1 MRITIRR
8 VNSSDPHVLQ
18 TLKDLHGAT
27 FPGTPE
33 PEYGEGWWWLVYSGS
48 TPVGFAGMG
57 PSARWE
63 RTGYFNRAG
72 VTYLFQGK
80 GIQKRLIKTR
90 MAWARKIGYTHV
102 VSDTREN
109 PASANSLIKCGF
121 KIYEP
126 KYPWAFK
133 ESLYWIRKL

>member
-1 MRITIRR
+1 MQLTIRR
-8 VNSSDPHVLQ
+8 VDPHKTEILQ
-18 TLKDLHGAT
+18 TLKNLHGAT

-33 PEYGEGWWWLVYSGS
+33 PDYLDCWWWLVYSGA

-90 MAWARKIGYTHV
+90 MAWARKLNYTHV

-126 KYPWAFK
+126 RYPWGFK